1 MPQTLRITALAA
13 VLAACGALLLSACG
27 DIIWGDDPDSGSR
40 SAKRRVYV
48 NDRAVNDSL
57 RADLVGRGVKFVLQ
71 PNRAYELTLDST
83 TRTTD
88 KLDLYYY
95 LDNQPRFYKTLTT
108 ASGSNMESFSFAS
121 DRATAQFF
129 LAQLNAVD
137 GAKAVSG
144 LKHVTLANANT
155 LSADTLQLRVLF
167 IRSLRTLP
175 DSATKA
181 AFAKALFTEM
191 GKIYAQCGIVLQ
203 GSIDIVEGGGARMVF
218 PFSNKY
224 VSLPGNRV
232 GNHAHLYIVDSI
244 SIDDPKSGLAGEV
257 LGFAP
262 REVVDIDNHPESRVV
277 LSARILQ
284 GQSLTLGARSL
295 AITATHELGHF
306 FGLRHTVS
314 TLHDFLQD
322 DDYSNREDGFGDTR
336 FCDLDIAVAKR
347 SAAAA
352 RPIPNERG
360 ATQYCLRIL
369 AENSCDALNGCD
381 IDNLM
386 HPVDCQNRNQTK
398 LTPQQITFLKT
409 NLASYRH

>member
-1 MPQTLRITALAA
+1 MSPTLRITAFASLLAVCSA
-13 VLAACGALLLSACG
+13 FLSACG
-27 DIIWGDDPDSGSR
+27 DITWGDDPAAVSR

-48 NDRAVNDSL
+48 NDRAANDSL
-57 RADLVGRGVKFVLQ
+57 RADLVNRGVKFVLQ

-83 TRTTD
+83 ARTTD

-95 LDNQPRFYKTLTT
+95 LDNEPKFYKTLTA

-121 DRATAQFF
+121 DRPTAQFF

-137 GAKAVSG
+137 GANAVSG
-144 LKHVTLANANT
+144 LKRVSLANANS
-155 LSADTLQLRVLF
+155 LSADTLQLRLFF
-167 IRSLRTLP
+167 IRRLRTLP
-175 DSATKA
+175 DSSAKA

-191 GKIYAQCGIVLQ
+191 GKIYAPFGIVLQ
-203 GSIDIVEGGGARMVF
+203 GSIDIVEGGGAPLAF
-218 PFSNKY
+218 PFGNKY
-224 VSLPGNRV
+224 VPLPGNRV
-232 GNHAHLYIVDSI
+232 GNHAHLYLVDSI
-244 SIDDPKSGLAGEV
+244 SISDPKSGLAGEV

-284 GQSLTLGARSL
+284 GETLAAGAHAL

-322 DDYSNREDGFGDTR
+322 DDFSNSEDGFSDTR

-347 SAAAA
+347 SAAVEFPAH
-352 RPIPNERG
+352 ERG
-360 ATQYCLRIL
+360 ATQYCLRI
-369 AENSCDALNGCD
+369 ADNSCDTFSGCD
-381 IDNLM
+381 VDNLM

-398 LTPQQITFLKT
+398 LTPQQIAFLKT